1 MQTRSESFPAFEQAM
16 NMNKPTLLPV
26 FCQHAEE
33 VAFLWTLRD
42 AAVYAPHYDLDDL
55 ATHDHRVEAHVDG
68 LRVAADAGWEL
79 VLEAAERHKEA
90 GEAFAAGVLAME
102 SRDKAKIDAVLKLT
116 EAERESQRGLIS
128 ALGWVGREAL
138 KGTGLELL
146 SGGPAFRRRLGIAAC
161 AVQRVDPGETLGRA
175 LADDDPALRA
185 CALRAAGQLGRVDL
199 LPALLER
206 LDDADPSCAFRAAWS
221 AVRLGDRK
229 AALQRLALL
238 ALADD
243 SPFQPAAAE
252 IAPRAMA
259 GGQARELLGSQARN
273 PKRRRAVIR
282 AVGASGDP
290 HYVPW
295 LIRQMETVEVA
306 RVAGEAFAMITGAD
320 LAYEDLERDW
330 PEGFEA
336 GPTEDP
342 ADENVDLDP
351 DEDLPWPEPERVQ
364 AWWQARAGQFEAGR
378 RYLAGRPV
386 EAAGCRE
393 VLAAGFQRQRRAAAL
408 ELALMDP
415 KAPLFETR
423 APGFRQQ
430 KLLAQGGRAA

>member
-1 MQTRSESFPAFEQAM
+1 MSVLFDVVA
-16 NMNKPTLLPV
+16 
-26 FCQHAEE
+26 QHAEDSG
-33 VAFLWTLRD
+33 FLWLQR
-42 AAVYAPHYDLDDL
+42 AAAISAPHYDLDELTTLDNRL
-55 ATHDHRVEAHVDG
+55 EAHIDG
-68 LRVAADAGWEL
+68 LRVSAESGWDM
-79 VLEAAERHKEA
+79 VLAQAERHKEA
-90 GEAFAAGVLAME
+90 GEVFAAGVLALE
-102 SRDKAKIDAVLKLT
+102 SRDTARVEAVLAIA
-116 EAERESQRGLIS
+116 EAEPEAVRGFVS

-138 KGTGLELL
+138 KGTGRELL
-146 SGGPAFRRRLGIAAC
+146 EAEGAFRRRLGIAAC
-161 AVQRVDPGETLGRA
+161 AAHRVDPGEA
-175 LADDDPALRA
+175 LSSASADEDPALRA

-206 LDDADPSCAFRAAWS
+206 LDDADPACAFRAAWS

-320 LAYEDLERDW
+320 LAYEDLEGDW

-342 ADENVDLDP
+342 ADEDVDLDP

-430 KLLAQGGRAA
+430 KLLAQGSRAA